1 MDGMTDL
8 LAQFNQTLDLND
20 LIEVASALIAIESHR
35 DVPGRERACA
45 EKMAEIFGRWGMQA
59 ELVPVFEERPNV
71 YCTLKGS
78 GSGMSLMLNGHTD
91 TVPAFGMTIP
101 PFKPMVKEGLLFGRG
116 SVDMK
121 GALASMMVAMRLL
134 KDLDVPHGG
143 DIVFA
148 GVINEEDRS
157 EGSEHLVRNGP
168 HTDRCVVGEP
178 TGLEVKVGHRGLE
191 WLEFEFIGKAA
202 HGGAPHKGIN
212 AINMAARFV
221 CRVEEKLVPRLAKR
235 VYPLTG
241 PAVMNFGVIRGG
253 TQPSSVADHCIV
265 QLDRRWIPTEN
276 LAQVLSEYQEILDEL
291 SVEDTHF
298 QCKMSRMESNM
309 ATMDHYPMEIALD
322 DPLVTG
328 LKIVLESL
336 GIQPKVSTFGGWTDG
351 SLLSNFAHIPSLVFG
366 PGDISVAHS
375 PVEFVPVA
383 ELRTSALAYALLA
396 ASITNRSL

>member
-1 MDGMTDL
+1 MSDL
-8 LAQFNQTLDLND
+8 LSQFNQALDLNE
-20 LIEVASALIAIESHR
+20 LIETASALIAIESHR

-45 EKMAEIFGRWGMQA
+45 EKMVEIFASWGMEA
-59 ELVPVFEERPNV
+59 ELVPVLEDRPNV

-78 GSGMSLMLNGHTD
+78 GSGMSLMLNGHID
-91 TVPAFGMTIP
+91 TVPAYSMTIP
-101 PFKPMVKEGLLFGRG
+101 PFTPVVKDGLLYGRG

-121 GALASMMVAMRLL
+121 GALAAMMVAMHLL
-134 KDLDVPHGG
+134 NELKIPHRG
-143 DIVFA
+143 DIIFA

-157 EGSEHLVRNGP
+157 EGSEHLVCNGP

-202 HGGAPHKGIN
+202 HGGTPHKGIN
-212 AINMAARFV
+212 AISMAARFV
-221 CRVEEKLVPRLAKR
+221 CRVEQKLVPRLAKR
-235 VYPLTG
+235 VNPQTG

-276 LAQVLSEYQEILDEL
+276 LAQVLGEYREIIDEL
-291 SVEDTHF
+291 SAEDAHF
-298 QCKMSRMESNM
+298 QCKMRRMESNM

-328 LKIVLESL
+328 LQSVLESL
-336 GIQPKVSTFGGWTDG
+336 GIQPKFSPFGGWTDG
-351 SLLSNFAHIPSLVFG
+351 SLLSNFAHIPTLIFG

-375 PVEFVPVA
+375 PVEFVPVD
-383 ELRTSALAYALLA
+383 ELRSSALAYALLA